1 VLESLSPIVLLNVP
15 VSVAFRPQHL
25 LSLKGFRPMN
35 AKVYVL
41 TVILGCLGL
50 TSAWSGEEKTSTD
63 KDLTLLQGR
72 WTARAGARR
81 EVKVLL
87 DIKGRKAT
95 ATIKT
100 PHGAKLL
107 LTGEVKLDETTSPRR
122 LDWINFT
129 GADQQEFP
137 PLLGIYSLKGDRF
150 TVCNGGLKGA
160 RPSAFKPGDGILADV
175 VVFERERTVA
185 DGKAKASE
193 TVKK

>member
-1 VLESLSPIVLLNVP
+1 MS
-15 VSVAFRPQHL
+15 
-25 LSLKGFRPMN
+25 

-41 TVILGCLGL
+41 TVILGSLGL
-50 TSAWSGEEKTSTD
+50 TSARSGEEKTSTD
-63 KDLTLLQGR
+63 KDLNLLQGR

-160 RPSAFKPGDGILADV
+160 RPSEFKPGDGILADV

-185 DGKAKASE
+185 DGKAKASQ